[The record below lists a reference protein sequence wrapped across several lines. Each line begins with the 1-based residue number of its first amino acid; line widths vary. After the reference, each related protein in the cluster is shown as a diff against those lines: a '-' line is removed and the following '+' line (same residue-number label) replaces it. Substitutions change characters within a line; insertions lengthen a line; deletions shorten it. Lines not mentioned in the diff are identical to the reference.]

1 MEKEVNELL
10 KEKFLCQNKFTSDI
24 EQLVLTT
31 ELNYIEA
38 IISYCEEKNIE
49 FESVGKLISKPLKD
63 KLKAEATELNYL
75 KRTSR
80 SKLPLLN
87 YYDILD
93 RIHHYGSKRRI
104 RNDETCLTLVRK
116 TKGESHREIR

>member
-10 KEKFLCQNKFTSDI
+10 KEKFLDQNKFTQDV
-24 EQLVLTT
+24 EQLVLST

-63 KLKAEATELNYL
+63 KLNAEATELNYL

-80 SKLPLLN
+80 SKLPL
-87 YYDILD
+87 
-93 RIHHYGSKRRI
+93 
-104 RNDETCLTLVRK
+104 
-116 TKGESHREIR
+116 

>member
-10 KEKFLCQNKFTSDI
+10 QEKFLCQNKFTSDI
-24 EQLVLTT
+24 EQLVLRS

-75 KRTSR
+75 KRTTR
-80 SKLPLLN
+80 SKLP
-87 YYDILD
+87 I
-93 RIHHYGSKRRI
+93 
-104 RNDETCLTLVRK
+104 
-116 TKGESHREIR
+116 

>member
-1 MEKEVNELL
+1 MEMLKFMKNATKVSILNFLPSISKNSSPTNLVSMEKEVNELL
-10 KEKFLCQNKFTSDI
+10 QEKFLCQNKFTSDI
-24 EQLVLTT
+24 EQLVLKSD
-31 ELNYIEA
+31 LNYIEA

-80 SKLPLLN
+80 SKLP
-87 YYDILD
+87 I
-93 RIHHYGSKRRI
+93 
-104 RNDETCLTLVRK
+104 
-116 TKGESHREIR
+116 

>member
-1 MEKEVNELL
+1 MENAKSTKSETKVSILNFLPSISKNSSPTNLVSMEKEVNELL
-10 KEKFLCQNKFTSDI
+10 QEKFLCQNKFTGDI
-24 EQLVLTT
+24 EQLVLNSD
-31 ELNYIEA
+31 LNYIEA

-80 SKLPLLN
+80 SKLP
-87 YYDILD
+87 I
-93 RIHHYGSKRRI
+93 
-104 RNDETCLTLVRK
+104 
-116 TKGESHREIR
+116 

>member
-24 EQLVLTT
+24 ESLVSGRS

-80 SKLPLLN
+80 SKLP
-87 YYDILD
+87 I
-93 RIHHYGSKRRI
+93 
-104 RNDETCLTLVRK
+104 
-116 TKGESHREIR
+116 

>member
-10 KEKFLCQNKFTSDI
+10 KEKFLDQNKFTQDV
-24 EQLVLTT
+24 EQLVLNT

-75 KRTSR
+75 KRTFRSR
-80 SKLPLLN
+80 SSLK
-87 YYDILD
+87 I
-93 RIHHYGSKRRI
+93 I
-104 RNDETCLTLVRK
+104 
-116 TKGESHREIR
+116 

>member
-10 KEKFLCQNKFTSDI
+10 QEKFLCQNKFTSDI
-24 EQLVLTT
+24 EQLVMSSD
-31 ELNYIEA
+31 LNYMEA

-80 SKLPLLN
+80 SKLP
-87 YYDILD
+87 I
-93 RIHHYGSKRRI
+93 
-104 RNDETCLTLVRK
+104 
-116 TKGESHREIR
+116 

>member
-10 KEKFLCQNKFTSDI
+10 KEKFLDQNKFTNDV

-38 IISYCEEKNIE
+38 IISYCEENNIE

-80 SKLPLLN
+80 SKLPL
-87 YYDILD
+87 
-93 RIHHYGSKRRI
+93 
-104 RNDETCLTLVRK
+104 
-116 TKGESHREIR
+116 

>member
-10 KEKFLCQNKFTSDI
+10 KEKFLDQNKFTQDV
-24 EQLVLTT
+24 EQLVLNT

-63 KLKAEATELNYL
+63 KLKAAATELNYL

-80 SKLPLLN
+80 SKLPL
-87 YYDILD
+87 
-93 RIHHYGSKRRI
+93 
-104 RNDETCLTLVRK
+104 
-116 TKGESHREIR
+116 